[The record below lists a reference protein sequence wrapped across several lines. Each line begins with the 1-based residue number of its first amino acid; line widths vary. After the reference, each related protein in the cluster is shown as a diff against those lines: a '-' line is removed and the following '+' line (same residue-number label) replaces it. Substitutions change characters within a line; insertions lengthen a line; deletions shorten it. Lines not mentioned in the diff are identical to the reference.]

1 MAELHVGEGQVYKTL
16 AAAVAAVRSGD
27 VVIVHAGTY
36 REPLKPP
43 AGTTWRAA
51 EGEARPVID
60 GGWNGKSLGSEKT
73 AGGAVLA
80 INGAGVTVEGLRF
93 INGRGYGAGVT
104 ADNTTVRDCQF
115 DNMYSSGIIANG
127 DGPVKNVLI
136 EDCTINRVIM
146 RYAVNGIA
154 GGCAIGLVE
163 TVDAVVRGNV
173 ISGDWG
179 EGIDIDRGSVNALV
193 ERNIVTFKAHMGLY
207 IIRARGTRLLN
218 NVVYHVTE
226 GDDFRAKDDQA
237 PAGIVIGDEM
247 GSGMLKHPHSAGSH
261 IEGNLVVNC
270 GVLFHVRSHDQKTLG
285 YETKLDAAT
294 VVRGNT
300 FVAGPAT
307 RTGIQIAM
315 QPALPHGAA
324 VFENN
329 LFLMDNAPAGAEI
342 ARTQGAVATAL
353 VWRNNGWSQLPPP
366 AFRGAGDVIV
376 PAGALADAGA
386 AVTGTW
392 RETNFNIDS
401 YRPRRGGPL
410 DGAEMGALEPLPPTV
425 EAWVMADFGQEP
437 SAGPAPLEV
446 RFTDRSTAGG
456 NATITTWAWE
466 FGDGTTSVEPSPVHI
481 YATPGTYRARL
492 TVTDEGRALSYFVI
506 GPEIVVAEVGPEPP
520 EEPEPPESIWDKL
533 LEVAAALGEC
543 LAEMAGERAAAEA
556 SLAEAERQLAAS
568 AESHDTAAGLLGELL
583 LRLDEYRRGEEE
595 VA

>member
-1 MAELHVGEGQVYKTL
+1 MAELHVGAAFALRTL
-16 AAAVAAVRSGD
+16 AQAVAVAKAGD

-60 GGWNGKSLGSEKT
+60 GGWNGKSLGSEKV
-73 AGGAVLA
+73 GGGPVLA

-93 INGRGYGAGVT
+93 VNGRGYGAGIAAHNAT
-104 ADNTTVRDCQF
+104 IRNCQF

-136 EDCTINRVIM
+136 EGCVINRVIM

-163 TVDAVVRGNV
+163 TVDAVVRGNT

-179 EGIDIDRGSVNALV
+179 EGIDIDRGSVNAWV
-193 ERNIVTFKAHMGLY
+193 ERNVISFKAHMGLY

-247 GSGMLKHPHSAGSH
+247 GSGMLKHPHSAASH

-270 GVLFHVRSHDQKTLG
+270 GVLFHVRSHDQKALG

-307 RTGIQIAM
+307 RTVIQIAM
-315 QPALPHGAA
+315 QPGLPHGAA

-329 LFLMDNAPAGAEI
+329 LILMHNAPAGAEI
-342 ARTQGAVATAL
+342 AKTQGATATAL
-353 VWRNNGWSQLPPP
+353 VWRNNGWSQQPPA
-366 AFRGAGDVIV
+366 AFRGADDVLV
-376 PAGALADAGA
+376 PAGALVDAGA
-386 AVTGTW
+386 PVMGTW
-392 RETNFNIDS
+392 RGTDFDIDN
-401 YRPRRGGPL
+401 YRPVAAGPL
-410 DGAEMGALEPLPPTV
+410 AQAGLGALEPLPPAV

-437 SAGPAPLEV
+437 SAGNAPLEV

-466 FGDGTTSVEPSPVHI
+466 FGDGATSAEPSPVHS
-481 YATPGTYRARL
+481 YTSPGTYRARL
-492 TVTDEGRALSYFVI
+492 TVADEGRGLSYFAV
-506 GPEIVVAEVGPEPP
+506 GPEIVVTEV
-520 EEPEPPESIWDKL
+520 EPEPPDEPEPPLPAPDW
-533 LEVAAALGEC
+533 
-543 LAEMAGERAAAEA
+543 
-556 SLAEAERQLAAS
+556 
-568 AESHDTAAGLLGELL
+568 AGLLALADEVDAHLATTILAAADTNRALL
-583 LRLDEYRRGEEE
+583 ALKAKIVESK
-595 VA
+595 AA

>member
-1 MAELHVGEGQVYKTL
+1 MAEIHVRKDAAGAGSSVPTL
-16 AAAVAAVRSGD
+16 AAAVAAVRAGD
-27 VVIVHAGTY
+27 TVIVHSGTY

-43 AGTTWRAA
+43 AGTTWLAA
-51 EGEARPVID
+51 EGEGRPMID
-60 GGWNGKSLGSEKT
+60 GGWNGKSSLGSEKV
-73 AGGAVLA
+73 GGGPVLA

-115 DNMYSSGIIANG
+115 DNMYSSGIIVNG

-136 EDCTINRVIM
+136 EGCTISRVIM

-154 GGCAIGLVE
+154 GGCGIGLVE

-193 ERNIVTFKAHMGLY
+193 EGNIVTFKAHMGLY

-270 GVLFHVRSHDQKTLG
+270 GVLFHVRSHDQKALG
-285 YETKLDAAT
+285 YDTILDAGT

-300 FVAGPAT
+300 FIGGPAT

-329 LFLMDNAPAGAEI
+329 LFLMENAPAGAEI

-353 VWRNNGWSQLPPP
+353 VWRNNGWSQQPPA

-376 PAGALADAGA
+376 PAGALTDAGA
-386 AVTGTW
+386 PVMGTW
-392 RETNFNIDS
+392 RGTDFDMDN
-401 YRPRRGGPL
+401 YRPRAGGPL
-410 DGAEMGALEPLPPTV
+410 DGAGVGALEALPVDPPV
-425 EAWVMADFGQEP
+425 DP
-437 SAGPAPLEV
+437 PLEPPDWAALLALAAEV
-446 RFTDRSTAGG
+446 DAHL
-456 NATITTWAWE
+456 ATTILAAADTN
-466 FGDGTTSVEPSPVHI
+466 
-481 YATPGTYRARL
+481 
-492 TVTDEGRALSYFVI
+492 RALLALKAK
-506 GPEIVVAEVGPEPP
+506 IV
-520 EEPEPPESIWDKL
+520 ESK
-533 LEVAAALGEC
+533 AA
-543 LAEMAGERAAAEA
+543 
-556 SLAEAERQLAAS
+556 
-568 AESHDTAAGLLGELL
+568 
-583 LRLDEYRRGEEE
+583 
-595 VA
+595 

>member
-1 MAELHVGEGQVYKTL
+1 MNDTL
-16 AAAVAAVRSGD
+16 TCGHD
-27 VVIVHAGTY
+27 PQKIFTM
-36 REPLKPP
+36 P
-43 AGTTWRAA
+43 
-51 EGEARPVID
+51 
-60 GGWNGKSLGSEKT
+60 
-73 AGGAVLA
+73 
-80 INGAGVTVEGLRF
+80 
-93 INGRGYGAGVT
+93 
-104 ADNTTVRDCQF
+104 
-115 DNMYSSGIIANG
+115 SGIIANG

-329 LFLMDNAPAGAEI
+329 LFLMENAPAGAEI

-353 VWRNNGWSQLPPP
+353 VWRNNGWSQQPPA

-392 RETNFNIDS
+392 RETNFDIDN
-401 YRPRRGGPL
+401 YRPVV
-410 DGAEMGALEPLPPTV
+410 DGHAIGYGALEPLP
-425 EAWVMADFGQEP
+425 
-437 SAGPAPLEV
+437 
-446 RFTDRSTAGG
+446 
-456 NATITTWAWE
+456 
-466 FGDGTTSVEPSPVHI
+466 VEPPPPVD
-481 YATPGTYRARL
+481 PPP
-492 TVTDEGRALSYFVI
+492 
-506 GPEIVVAEVGPEPP
+506 PEEPP
-520 EEPEPPESIWDKL
+520 EEPEPPLEPPVDWDGL
-533 LEVAAALGEC
+533 LALAAEVDAHLATTILAAADTNRAL
-543 LAEMAGERAAAEA
+543 LALKAKIVESKAA
-556 SLAEAERQLAAS
+556 
-568 AESHDTAAGLLGELL
+568 
-583 LRLDEYRRGEEE
+583 
-595 VA
+595 